1 MLAGSALRAQN
12 LNQRVE
18 VTNEYEA
25 KVLEAHRDDLPMTVP
40 DSVTTFSWNFDYS
53 VFDTP
58 YAGAYEFKPYKMD
71 MVPVTTP
78 GVSNHFYLKA
88 GAGYTLHP
96 TLTLAWDPILGR
108 GFEMGVTDHLNGY
121 AGPYRGLNGRF
132 SGYDFANRLN
142 VGVHYAGKAS
152 DMTFTAGYGL
162 VAAGDTV
169 QRRYMDDIDFGFRIA
184 STMSSGL
191 AFDYDFGLD
200 FRLTKDRSAFTP
212 SEIRFGFGGG
222 AGYDIGAGM
231 KIVADAGIETLSGF
245 SGKNPF
251 KFEVAP
257 HVQMDFSTTMLMVGF
272 RVSVLNTLT
281 NGGFIF
287 PDISLRSELLPDK
300 VYANL
305 EFKGGNSIVSVFDQ
319 ISASHFVWNPAP
331 LAQSEA
337 FRIGGWFDGTLFS
350 ALTYKLGAGY
360 RKFSAG
366 LLESISAPALG
377 QELFVLEKYG
387 QFYADATLTFKNEHL
402 DAGLQA
408 RYTNT
413 SDVDAIAPAAFTC
426 DAHASYIWQKRYRA
440 GISLRSCS
448 ARTGHFDG
456 TATAF
461 TLPGYYDLGFNF
473 EYGLSSRFA
482 LWSQV
487 GNALMQNVRRSA
499 LHAEPGIEVTAG
511 IRLNLR

>member
-1 MLAGSALRAQN
+1 M
-12 LNQRVE
+12 
-18 VTNEYEA
+18 
-25 KVLEAHRDDLPMTVP
+25 
-40 DSVTTFSWNFDYS
+40 
-53 VFDTP
+53 
-58 YAGAYEFKPYKMD
+58 
-71 MVPVTTP
+71 
-78 GVSNHFYLKA
+78 
-88 GAGYTLHP
+88 
-96 TLTLAWDPILGR
+96 
-108 GFEMGVTDHLNGY
+108 
-121 AGPYRGLNGRF
+121 
-132 SGYDFANRLN
+132 
-142 VGVHYAGKAS
+142 
-152 DMTFTAGYGL
+152 
-162 VAAGDTV
+162 
-169 QRRYMDDIDFGFRIA
+169 
-184 STMSSGL
+184 
-191 AFDYDFGLD
+191 
-200 FRLTKDRSAFTP
+200 
-212 SEIRFGFGGG
+212 
-222 AGYDIGAGM
+222 
-231 KIVADAGIETLSGF
+231 
-245 SGKNPF
+245 
-251 KFEVAP
+251 
-257 HVQMDFSTTMLMVGF
+257 
-272 RVSVLNTLT
+272 
-281 NGGFIF
+281 
-287 PDISLRSELLPDK
+287 
-300 VYANL
+300 
-305 EFKGGNSIVSVFDQ
+305 
-319 ISASHFVWNPAP
+319 
-331 LAQSEA
+331 
-337 FRIGGWFDGTLFS
+337 
-350 ALTYKLGAGY
+350 TYKLGAGY